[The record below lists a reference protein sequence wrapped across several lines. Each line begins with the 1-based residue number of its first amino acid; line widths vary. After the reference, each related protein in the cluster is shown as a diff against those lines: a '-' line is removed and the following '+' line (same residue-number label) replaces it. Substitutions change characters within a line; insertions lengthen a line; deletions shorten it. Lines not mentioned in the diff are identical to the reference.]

1 MHIIVQNP
9 NTYRGKEAQTVM
21 ANDRVI
27 TIARQFGSGGRE
39 IGEELAKALGVKCY
53 DKELI
58 SLAAKESGV
67 DPEVFNDVDEKATN
81 SLLYSLSLGLYSFGS
96 NFSADRLPVNDKLYL
111 LQHKIIKQIASEGP
125 CIIVGR
131 CADYVLRDKTN
142 VVRLFICADMDY
154 RIERAVK
161 LKDVKREKAAQ
172 VITKTDKSRAN
183 YYNFYSGMK
192 WGEPENYDLSVNR
205 TRLSTEQAVGVVLGY
220 LKATE

>member
-1 MHIIVQNP
+1 
-9 NTYRGKEAQTVM
+9 M
-21 ANDRVI
+21 ANERII

-39 IGEELAKALGVKCY
+39 IGEELAKALGIKCY

-67 DPEVFNDVDEKATN
+67 DPEVFNNVDEKATN

-96 NFSADRLPVNDKLYL
+96 SYSGESLPVNDKLYL

-125 CIIVGR
+125 CVIVGR
-131 CADYVLRDKTN
+131 CADYVLRDRKDI
-142 VVRLFICADMDY
+142 VRLFICADMDY
-154 RIERAVK
+154 RVERAVK
-161 LKDVKREKAAQ
+161 LKGIKREKAAQ
-172 VITKTDKSRAN
+172 VIHKTDKSRAN

-205 TRLSTEQAVGVVLGY
+205 TNLTTEQIVGVVQGY